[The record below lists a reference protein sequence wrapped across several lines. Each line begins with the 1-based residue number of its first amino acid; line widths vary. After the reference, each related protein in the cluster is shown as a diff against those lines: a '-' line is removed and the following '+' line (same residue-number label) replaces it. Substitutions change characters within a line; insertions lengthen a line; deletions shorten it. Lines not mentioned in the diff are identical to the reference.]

1 MDINIAILNDKYHNM
16 IDNKS
21 DINYIILSENNSF
34 QIFDIKIMDE
44 SIIKIGIIG
53 YVIDKNSKYQLKE
66 IKNEIILIASE
77 FKEKNVDTIIL
88 LTNLEARCIGKN
100 VNINMYNNYKQLC
113 DEYSRNNKT
122 IFNVLKNISN
132 IDCVIVSNSY
142 DVHIN
147 HWINYTPILSSPSKG
162 KYFNVIY
169 LPFKK
174 HNNKFVLYKNKIKID
189 DPIPICKKIFNETE
203 IYNNDILTSSWQ
215 LINYYWL
222 DKKIYIDNELK
233 KLENELSN
241 L

>member
-1 MDINIAILNDKYHNM
+1 MDINIAILNNKYHNM

-174 HNNKFVLYKNKIKID
+174 HNNKFVLYKNKIKIE

-203 IYNNDILTSSWQ
+203 ICNNDILTSSWQ
-215 LINYYWL
+215 LINYYWH